1 MVMAKESVTII
12 GAGPAGLSAA
22 IELARHGV
30 HSTVIDGS
38 HHVGG
43 AVFRQ
48 PGAGDAPTS
57 GKAAADARA
66 LLAEF
71 DQRRT
76 RQRRPR
82 ITEMLGSEVVG
93 CFPENRQ
100 VVLSRDG
107 ELCTHAYRFLILG
120 TGCHERAQPFS
131 GWTLPGMMGL
141 GGMQTQAKRGR
152 VRPGDRVAIVGS
164 GPLMVVAARQMHQAG
179 MDVVGVFEARGKR
192 SLLRTAGHLLSNP
205 ALMMEGL
212 DHLRYCKQHKIP
224 LHFGY
229 GVVAAKGCGRLEELV
244 VAPYT
249 EQWRPVRERSV
260 SLRVDYAAVGY
271 GFVPRTQAAQM
282 LRCAHAY
289 DRQAGGYRPA
299 TDGWQRTSVRHV
311 YAAGDGA
318 GVHGS
323 PVAMLE
329 GRLAALACLADM
341 RVLTG
346 KKAEEKA
353 EPLRRKAAR
362 IRSFHRAF
370 EYFSHRKPGMFDL
383 LDDDCVVCRCEGVT
397 RAALDQALDAG
408 ALDINALKLR
418 TRIGMGECQGKMCA
432 PFCSEYLLS
441 RQGSSPDAV
450 GMLHPRF
457 PLAPIPM
464 AALAGIPMAALA
476 RPKEQVDG

>member
-1 MVMAKESVTII
+1 MAAARDVTII

-30 HSTVIDGS
+30 HCTLIDS
-38 HHVGG
+38 SRHAGG
-43 AVFRQ
+43 AACE
-48 PGAGDAPTS
+48 PPDIAGAPLD
-57 GKAAADARA
+57 GKAAADMRA

-71 DQRRT
+71 DRR
-76 RQRRPR
+76 RSG
-82 ITEMLGSEVVG
+82 IADMLGSEVVG
-93 CFPENRQ
+93 CFPERRQ

-107 ELCTHAYRFLILG
+107 ELRTHAYRFLILS

-131 GWTLPGMMGL
+131 GWTLPGVMGL
-141 GGMQTQAKRGR
+141 GGMQTQVKRGR
-152 VRPGDRVAIVGS
+152 VRPGRVAIAGA
-164 GPLMVVAARQMHQAG
+164 GPLVIVAAKEMHQAG

-212 DHLRYCKQHKIP
+212 GHLRYCQQHKIP

-229 GVVAAKGCGRLEELV
+229 GVVAAKGRGRIEELV
-244 VAPYT
+244 VAPYM
-249 EQWRPVRERSV
+249 EQWRPVRERSI
-260 SLRVDYAAVGY
+260 SLRVDCAAIGY
-271 GFVPRTQAAQM
+271 GFVPRTQVAQM
-282 LRCAHAY
+282 LRCAHGY
-289 DRQAGGYRPA
+289 DRQAGGYRPV
-299 TDGWQRTSVRHV
+299 TDEWQRTSVRHV
-311 YAAGDGA
+311 YAAGDSA

-341 RVLTG
+341 QVLTQER
-346 KKAEEKA
+346 AEEKA

-370 EYFSHRKPGMFDL
+370 EYFSHQKPGMFDA
-383 LDDDCVVCRCEGVT
+383 LDKDCVVCRCEGVT
-397 RAALDQALDAG
+397 RADLDRAVDAG
-408 ALDINALKLR
+408 ILDINALKLR
-418 TRIGMGECQGKMCA
+418 TRIGMGECQGKMCS
-432 PFCSEYLLS
+432 PFCGEYLMS

-464 AALAGIPMAALA
+464 SALAGIPMAALA
-476 RPKEQVDG
+476 GSEEQVDG